1 MTRRLHRD
9 LLLRVSNRQLLTAG
23 MFFALAWAL
32 TLATLL
38 ITPGRTQQQSG
49 PPLDAATLREQAT
62 LPPGYTVFSIDS
74 AERSVRKNYPDIK
87 RLSTELPA
95 NVTAQPGL
103 IYARY
108 GTRAMELDLF
118 SPQGR
123 GPFPA
128 VILVHGGAWITGNH
142 KMENPFAM
150 ELARRGYVAA
160 TIEYRLSNEAKY
172 PAQIHD
178 LKASVRWLR
187 ANARRYRIDPRRI
200 AAVGASAGG
209 HLVALL
215 GVTNGMSKFEGQGG
229 NRKSSSVVQSV
240 VDIDGTATFID
251 PGNIEKEIKGPLD
264 TNTRLIGAS
273 FKEKPEVW
281 REASPITHVNKKSAP
296 VLFINSSGNRPFQQ
310 REEMSA
316 QLKALGIASEIVVIP
331 NTPHPFWLFHP
342 WFEPT
347 VEYVC
352 QFLNRTMKK

>member
-1 MTRRLHRD
+1 MNEHYTQ
-9 LLLRVSNRQLLTAG
+9 SNVRQQSAG
-23 MFFALAWAL
+23 MLLALVLAL
-32 TLATLL
+32 TFATL
-38 ITPGRTQQQSG
+38 ITGQVQTQQQAD
-49 PPLDAATLREQAT
+49 PPLDAATLRERAT

-74 AERSVRKNYPDIK
+74 AERSVRKNYPHIK
-87 RLSTELPA
+87 RLSTDLPA
-95 NVTAQPGL
+95 NVNETPGL

-108 GTRAMELDLF
+108 GSRSMELDLF

-160 TIEYRLSNEAKY
+160 TVEYRLSNEAKY

-178 LKASVRWLR
+178 LKASIRWLR
-187 ANARRYRIDPRRI
+187 ANAKRYQIDPRRI
-200 AAVGASAGG
+200 AAIGASAGG

-215 GVTNGMSKFEGQGG
+215 GVTNGMSKFEGDGG
-229 NRKSSSVVQSV
+229 NLKASSVVQSV
-240 VDIDGTATFID
+240 VDIDGTATFVD

-264 TNTRLIGAS
+264 TNTRLIGAT
-273 FKEKPEVW
+273 FKERPDVW
-281 REASPITHVNKKSAP
+281 REASPITHVNVKSAP

-316 QLKALGIASEIVVIP
+316 KLKALGIVSEVVVIP
-331 NTPHPFWLFHP
+331 DTPHPFWLFHP
-342 WFEPT
+342 WFERT
-347 VEYVC
+347 IQYVD
-352 QFLNRTMKK
+352 QFLKRTMKK